1 MAAKK
6 PTNKALAEAR
16 AGGTSLPNGES
27 LTEAERSE
35 QTLLEW
41 RLAALRLEAMNLR
54 FEDSESFSHEERLA
68 IIEQGAAAIGAY
80 VDQIKREVH
89 SPIPEED
96 IPGNY
101 LAMKNLHLVA
111 RDGFVA
117 LYWLARDLVTSDA
130 QLDAKIR
137 SDLAKLAV
145 SVKLQRD
152 PKHAE
157 MQGKIRDEWLLWQ
170 AGKANYKSDADFAR
184 KMMETAIHIESEGS
198 IKNAITVWRKK
209 SPS

>member
-6 PTNKALAEAR
+6 PKKEAIAEAG
-16 AGGTSLPNGES
+16 AGGTSSLDGEC
-27 LTEAERSE
+27 LTEAKRSE

-41 RLAALRLEAMNLR
+41 RLAALRLEAVNLR

-117 LYWLARDLVTSDA
+117 LYWLARDLMTSDA

-170 AGKANYKSDADFAR
+170 AGKVNYKSDADFAR
-184 KMMETAIHIESEGS
+184 KMMEKAVHIESEGS
-198 IKNAITVWRKK
+198 IKNAITVWRNK